1 MNDPRLV
8 DVGVGLIPHENN
20 TVRYWALR
28 VAANPTVWGKLGQ
41 DQNAATLSAKIID
54 ACGKVVETSSAE
66 CLFLMAQFAGRFDAA
81 PAQDLLTRIADV
93 RIKRYADW
101 AVKYEL
107 VDTGILKFLSAKIGS
122 GGPASQQLA
131 KQFGQLYS
139 YAIQRYIRGTKD
151 GSLQESTASQLAAV
165 LVETEQQCLNK
176 LLGGTANRDHAGRGG
191 RRLERPASRARQA
204 PRQLESGGGSAH
216 EVQFHLRIAAG
227 QTHGAF
233 GPARA
238 ATQSRRG
245 NKAGRDT
252 TRGDKTAGGRNRRRS
267 HNPARPLG
275 QMPAVQRLQS
285 ACVGDST

>member
-1 MNDPRLV
+1 LNDPRLV

-41 DQNAATLSAKIID
+41 DQNAATLSGKIID
-54 ACGKVVETSSAE
+54 ACGRVVETSSAE

-122 GGPASQQLA
+122 GGPAGQQLA
-131 KQFGQLYS
+131 KQFSQLYS
-139 YAIQRYIRGTKD
+139 YAIQRYIRGMKD

-176 LLGGTANRDHAGRGG
+176 LLGGPQSGITRAVEAGDLNALQAEHDKLLGSSNQAGALPTKFSFTYGAPQDKRTAPLILPEPQR
-191 RRLERPASRARQA
+191 
-204 PRQLESGGGSAH
+204 
-216 EVQFHLRIAAG
+216 
-227 QTHGAF
+227 
-233 GPARA
+233 
-238 ATQSRRG
+238 
-245 NKAGRDT
+245 KAGPET
-252 TRGDKTAGGRNRRRS
+252 KPAETKPAGTKPS
-267 HNPARPLG
+267 EPKPPAKP
-275 QMPAVQRLQS
+275 
-285 ACVGDST
+285 